1 MTYRIRIV
9 RLETN
14 PQYEEQVAAAEQR
27 RNMYGQYQDLTPQRE
42 REVACLETEISER
55 EWEIV
60 KRALLTHWEAT
71 TA

>member
-14 PQYEEQVAAAEQR
+14 P
-27 RNMYGQYQDLTPQRE
+27 MYGHYQDLTPQRE
-42 REVACLETEISER
+42 REVVCLETEISER
-55 EWEIV
+55 EWEII
-60 KRALLTHWEAT
+60 KRALLTRWEAT